1 MCRKAQGLG
10 GVGRGLRD
18 KLESMPGPAE
28 NPNYVY
34 SVQSLRAGYGAQ
46 KVLKGLDWELE
57 AGESFAILGPSGE
70 GKTLLFKLLSGL
82 RSAQSGS
89 VKFQGKDLR
98 KMSEAERRTFREN
111 IGMTF
116 QKDGLFDSLTCADN
130 LRFPLNERLRL
141 SRKEREKRVEEALEG
156 VGLAGQGK
164 LFVHEMSG
172 GMQKRL
178 GIARALLFS
187 PRVILYDEPAAGL
200 DPITSRTINELIR
213 QMRDRYQMTVVMITS
228 DLDQARQVCTRMGL
242 MWNGRFEEQGT
253 WSSLRASKNP
263 VVHQFL
269 HALPDGPLTE
279 GAA

>member
-1 MCRKAQGLG
+1 
-10 GVGRGLRD
+10 
-18 KLESMPGPAE
+18 MPGPAE
-28 NPNYVY
+28 TPTPVY

-46 KVLKGLDWELE
+46 KVLKGLDWQLE
-57 AGESFAILGPSGE
+57 SGESFAILGPSGE
-70 GKTLLFKLLSGL
+70 GKTLFFKLLSGL

-98 KMSEAERRTFREN
+98 KMSEAERRAFREN

-116 QKDGLFDSLTCADN
+116 QKDGLFDSLSCADN
-130 LRFPLNERLRL
+130 LRFPLNERLKL
-141 SRKEREKRVEEALEG
+141 SRKDREKRVEAALEG

-164 LFVHEMSG
+164 LLVHEMSG

-187 PRVILYDEPAAGL
+187 PKVILYDEPAAGL
-200 DPITSRTINELIR
+200 DPITARTINELIR
-213 QMRDRYQMTVVMITS
+213 QMRDRFQMTVVMITS
-228 DLDQARQVCTRMGL
+228 DLGQAHQVCDRMGL
-242 MWNGRFEEQGT
+242 MWNGKFEEQGS
-253 WSSLRASKNP
+253 WASLRASKNP

-269 HALPDGPLTE
+269 HALPEGPLTE